1 MPRRITSLVWKSGL
15 PLVGLAVALLSA
27 TCSQGDPEGAVESS
41 SRALGTSVTFEAEA
55 LARTASATG
64 SQVTSEAGASGGQ
77 YVQLSGTPAAGAWI
91 EFTLPN
97 VAAGTYDVRFLYKA
111 NFNRGIVQASIDGV
125 NQGSPCDQ
133 YAAAAAQQVAC
144 SLASKTLTA
153 GNHTIRFT
161 VTGKNASSA
170 GFMMVIDQISL
181 TASGG
186 GGTSVAFEAE
196 SLTRTASAT
205 GSQVTSEAG
214 ASGGQYVQLSGT
226 PAAGA
231 WIEFTLPNVAA
242 GSYDVKML
250 YKSNFNRGIVQASID
265 GVNQGSPCDQYAAT
279 AAQQIACSLG
289 SKTLT
294 AGNHAMRFTVTGKNA
309 SSAGFMMV
317 IDQISLT
324 VSGGGSASWV
334 GTWSGAPQ
342 LTETANLPPASLS
355 NATLRQVVHVSVG
368 GTALRVRFSNQFG
381 NGPVTINAAHV
392 AVCNA
397 IPVNSTID
405 TTTDRALAFSGS
417 ASVTIAQGQAVSS
430 DPLTFA
436 LAPLNNL
443 SVTVAFGSTPSNVTG
458 HPGSRTTSYLQSAS
472 SNVSA
477 ASMTSA
483 LTTDHWYILS
493 GVDAFAAAKALAI
506 LGDSITDGRG
516 STTNGNDR
524 WPDALARRL
533 QASGVTN
540 VAVLNGGIGGNAV
553 TSGGLGP
560 TGLSRFSRDVLG
572 QSGVRWVIIFEGVN
586 DIGADVSASTLTS
599 AYDTM
604 IAQARA
610 QNLRVYG
617 ATITPFGGNSY
628 YSPAHESTRQSVNT
642 YIRSGKFDAFI
653 DFDVAVRDTSNP
665 PKLQAAYD
673 SGDGLHLNP
682 AGYQKMADTVDLAL
696 FAQ

>member
-1 MPRRITSLVWKSGL
+1 MHSRIATLSSMM
-15 PLVGLAVALLSA
+15 LLLCAS
-27 TCSQGDPEGAVESS
+27 CSEAGTEGAAETST
-41 SRALGTSVTFEAEA
+41 RALGTSVTFEAEGLTRTA
-55 LARTASATG
+55 SPTGSQVTTEAGASAGQYVQLSGTPAAGAWIEFTLPNVAAGTYDVKILYKANFNRGTVQASIDGVNQGSACDQYAAAAAQQVACSLASKTLTAGNHTVRFTVTGKNASSSGFMMVIDQISLTTSGGGTSVAFEAESLARTASATG

-97 VAAGTYDVRFLYKA
+97 VTAGTYDVKILYKA

-125 NQGSPCDQ
+125 NQGSACDQ

-144 SLASKTLTA
+144 SLASKTLA
-153 GNHTIRFT
+153 VGNHAMRFA
-161 VTGKNASSA
+161 VTGKNGSST

-186 GGTSVAFEAE
+186 
-196 SLTRTASAT
+196 
-205 GSQVTSEAG
+205 
-214 ASGGQYVQLSGT
+214 SG
-226 PAAGA
+226 P
-231 WIEFTLPNVAA
+231 I
-242 GSYDVKML
+242 
-250 YKSNFNRGIVQASID
+250 
-265 GVNQGSPCDQYAAT
+265 
-279 AAQQIACSLG
+279 
-289 SKTLT
+289 
-294 AGNHAMRFTVTGKNA
+294 
-309 SSAGFMMV
+309 
-317 IDQISLT
+317 
-324 VSGGGSASWV
+324 WV

-355 NATLRQVVHVSVG
+355 NSTLRQVLHVSVG
-368 GTALRVRFSNQFG
+368 GSQLRVRFSNEFG

-392 AVCNA
+392 ARCTAV
-397 IPVNSTID
+397 PVNSTID
-405 TTTDRALAFSGS
+405 TATDRALAFSGS
-417 ASVTIAQGQAVSS
+417 ASVTIAQGQAVWS
-430 DPLTFA
+430 DAVTFA
-436 LAPLNNL
+436 LASLSNL
-443 SVTVAFGSTPSNVTG
+443 SVTVAFGGTPSNVTG

-477 ASMTSA
+477 PNMSSA

-493 GVDAFAAAKALAI
+493 GVDAFADAKAVAV

-524 WPDALARRL
+524 WPDAFARRL
-533 QASGVTN
+533 QSSGATK
-540 VAVLNGGIGGNAV
+540 VAVLNQGIGGNAL

-586 DIGADVSASTLTS
+586 DIGAGVSAATITS
-599 AYDTM
+599 AYDTL
-604 IAQARA
+604 IAQARG

-617 ATITPFGGNSY
+617 ATITPFGTNAY
-628 YSPAHESTRQSVNT
+628 YTPAHETVRQSVNT

-653 DFDVAVRDTSNP
+653 DFDAAVRDTSNP
-665 PKLQAAYD
+665 PRLQAAYD
-673 SGDGLHLNP
+673 SGDGLHLTP
-682 AGYQKMADTVDLAL
+682 AGYQKLADTVDLAL